1 MQLDKWIGISPGC
14 SLLSATHALAEN
26 NQIIIM
32 QICFRAD
39 QRLVTFIDKK
49 KNKLKKARGT
59 TDKNY

>member
-1 MQLDKWIGISPGC
+1 MQVNKWIGISPGC
-14 SLLSATHALAEN
+14 SLLSAAIASAEN

-49 KNKLKKARGT
+49 KT
-59 TDKNY
+59 